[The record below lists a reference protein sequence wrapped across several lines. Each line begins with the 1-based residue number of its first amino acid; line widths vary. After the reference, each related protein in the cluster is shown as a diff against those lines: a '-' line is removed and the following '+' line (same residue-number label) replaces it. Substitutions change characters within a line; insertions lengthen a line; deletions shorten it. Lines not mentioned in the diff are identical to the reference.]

1 MKKFGALFAAAVLA
15 FSLHATPAWADQP
28 LDTIQ
33 ITGTA
38 SRTVDPDMAT
48 VNFDFEKQ
56 GATLEE
62 VREAGAQASQKF
74 IHTMLAQGVARD
86 DIATISYNVAPRYE
100 YQKNGTQK
108 LAGYQVYGAW
118 EVKEKNLDQLG
129 TLIDKGLE
137 SANRLNGV
145 RFGLQ
150 NEDLI
155 KRQLLGEAVE
165 NAKYTA
171 QAVANAGGR
180 GLGVLRQASVPSSS
194 VVAAQP
200 VLLARMNKMAAE
212 DEATPTQLAPKA
224 LTVSVRVDTLFA
236 LTLE

>member
-1 MKKFGALFAAAVLA
+1 M
-15 FSLHATPAWADQP
+15 
-28 LDTIQ
+28 
-33 ITGTA
+33 
-38 SRTVDPDMAT
+38 
-48 VNFDFEKQ
+48 
-56 GATLEE
+56 
-62 VREAGAQASQKF
+62 
-74 IHTMLAQGVARD
+74 
-86 DIATISYNVAPRYE
+86 
-100 YQKNGTQK
+100 
-108 LAGYQVYGAW
+108 
-118 EVKEKNLDQLG
+118 
-129 TLIDKGLE
+129 
-137 SANRLNGV
+137 NGV

-165 NAKYTA
+165 NARYTA

>member
-48 VNFDFEKQ
+48 VNFAFEKQ

-62 VREAGAQASQKF
+62 VRASQKF

>member
-1 MKKFGALFAAAVLA
+1 MKKIGALFAAAALA

-48 VNFDFEKQ
+48 VNFAFEKQ

-74 IHTMLAQGVARD
+74 IHTMLAQGVARS
-86 DIATISYNVAPRYE
+86 DIATTGYNVSPRYE

-108 LAGYQVYGAW
+108 LVGYQVYGSW
-118 EVKEKNLDQLG
+118 EVKERNLDQLG
-129 TLIDKGLE
+129 TVIDKGLE

-155 KRQLLGEAVE
+155 KRQLLGQAVE
-165 NAKYTA
+165 NARYTA

-180 GLGVLRQASVPSSS
+180 GLGVLRQASIPSSS
-194 VVAAQP
+194 VVEAQP
-200 VLLARMNKMAAE
+200 ILLARMNKMEDAA
-212 DEATPTQLAPKA
+212 TSTQLAPKA